1 MWSAGTHDEGTPQQ
15 HGKGKRTMFA
25 KRLFQLAPGLKKLI
39 SWQSGLMW
47 VGLLANIGFYAV
59 AGNAAEQ
66 LTDRCGTA
74 AAPMRRHFARRG
86 LPRAVV

>member
-1 MWSAGTHDEGTPQQ
+1 
-15 HGKGKRTMFA
+15 MFD

-39 SWQSGLMW
+39 AGKVALMW
-47 VGLLANIGFYAV
+47 VGLLANIG
-59 AGNAAEQ
+59 EQ